1 MQIVVVESHLDDYA
15 RVAAVI
21 AAAFAQARLQLV
33 ASLEAYRALL
43 AGPAPHLLLLADAL
57 PWADGLTLLAEA
69 RARWPQLPVIM
80 LAANGDV
87 ARAVAG
93 MQAGLADYLPKAEL
107 ALLPAAI
114 QAARRPVQPDAEL
127 KRFRTLS
134 ELTSDYVFEVE
145 LCPDG
150 EWRAVWISESIERV
164 TGYSAADFMT
174 QGHVQH
180 VIHPE
185 DRSAFAQAFDEL
197 LAGRERTIDVRIVT
211 RAGELRWL
219 RMYRRPVWD
228 AAEGRVV
235 RYFGAAHDITQARRA
250 EQAVRLLAEAS
261 VALADTLAED
271 ETLQRAV
278 RLAVPFL
285 ADIGVLEL
293 YDQASGARSIASAH
307 RDPSREPL
315 LADWLRRFPMSDAP
329 AYPVAM
335 VRRTGM
341 SVLTPVVVPPPPEQL
356 VFSPEDQQLGA
367 RIGIPRSAMV
377 IPLLA
382 RERLV
387 GTFSFIICDS
397 PRQYNRDDLALAE
410 DLARRVAL
418 AADNARLFSERQRL
432 AEQAQAQAAELTAIF
447 QHAPLGL
454 SLHEPHPPYR
464 CLQHNQMKLRMFG
477 EQWVRRGSMV
487 GARVDELVEPAAAQ
501 ALVAVF
507 DQIVQS
513 GEPLH
518 LDEFGT
524 TLIGE
529 TKQRYYTWS
538 ATPLCKAEGVM
549 SAILVG
555 CVEITA
561 RKEAEA
567 QRIALERALQIAQK
581 VEGLGTMAGGIAH
594 DFNNLLAVI
603 QGNLGLAIED
613 LPQESP
619 VAATLQRAE
628 LATRRAAEL
637 TAKLLA
643 YTGRGVIATQPVDLN
658 DLVHELSS
666 LLHSSVPRGIELR
679 LSLAAGLPLLS
690 ADATQLRQ
698 VVMNLVINAA
708 EALGQGPGT
717 ITVSTAERRV
727 ERAELAQARVGAE
740 LPAGRYLLLQVRDS
754 GPGMDGATLERI
766 FDPFFST
773 KFTGRGLG
781 LAAALGIVR
790 GHNGALAVVSAPG
803 SGATFTL
810 FLPSASAPA
819 APSPTAEHAAGTILV
834 VDDEPDL
841 RDLVATVARRL
852 NLRTLSAGD
861 GDEALLVFEQHA
873 ATISCVVLDLTMPR
887 RDGASTFEALRALRP
902 ALPIVLMS
910 GYSAHEISRRLAG
923 AHPTAFLQKPFS
935 TSDLI
940 ATLRQIVQ
948 P

>member
-1 MQIVVVESHLDDYA
+1 MQIVVVESQPDDYA
-15 RVAAVI
+15 RVAALI
-21 AAAFAQARLQLV
+21 SAAFAQARLQPV

-43 AGPAPHLLLLADAL
+43 AGPAPHLLLLADTL

-93 MQAGLADYLPKAEL
+93 MQAGLADYLPRAEL
-107 ALLPAAI
+107 ARLPAAI
-114 QAARRPVQPDAEL
+114 QAARRPQGPDAEL
-127 KRFRTLS
+127 RRFRTLS
-134 ELTSDYVFEVE
+134 ELASDYVFEVA

-150 EWRAVWISESIERV
+150 EWRAVWISEAIERV
-164 TGYSAADFMT
+164 TGYSSADFLT

-185 DRSAFAQAFDEL
+185 DRSAFAHAFDEL
-197 LAGRERTIDVRIVT
+197 IAGRERTIDVRIVT
-211 RAGELRWL
+211 RSGELRWL

-235 RYFGAAHDITQARRA
+235 RYFGAAHDITKARRA
-250 EQAVRLLAEAS
+250 EQAVRFLAEAS

-293 YDQASGARSIASAH
+293 YDQASGVSSIASAH
-307 RDPSREPL
+307 SDPSREPL

-341 SVLTPVVVPPPPEQL
+341 SVLTPVVVPPPEQL
-356 VFSPEDQQLGA
+356 VLGPEDQQRLA

-382 RERLV
+382 RERQV

-397 PRQYNRDDLALAE
+397 LRQYNRDDLALAE

-464 CLQHNQMKLRMFG
+464 YLQHNQMKLHMFG
-477 EQWVRRGSMV
+477 EQWVQRGSMV
-487 GARVDELVEPAAAQ
+487 GARLDELVEPAAAQ
-501 ALVAVF
+501 ALVAIF

-524 TLIGE
+524 TPIRE

-538 ATPLCKAEGVM
+538 ATPLRKANGVM

-555 CVEITA
+555 CVEVTA
-561 RKEAEA
+561 RKEAEEE
-567 QRIALERALQIAQK
+567 RIALERALQIAQK

-708 EALGQGPGT
+708 EAIGQGPGT
-717 ITVSTAERRV
+717 ITVSTEERRV

-754 GPGMDGATLERI
+754 GPGMDAATLERI

-790 GHNGALAVVSAPG
+790 GHNGALAVASAPG

-819 APSPTAEHAAGTILV
+819 APSPTLAHAAGTILV
-834 VDDEPDL
+834 VDDEPEL
-841 RDLVATVARRL
+841 RELVATVARRL
-852 NLRTLSAGD
+852 NLRSLSAGD

-923 AHPTAFLQKPFS
+923 AQPTAFLQKPFS

>member
-1 MQIVVVESHLDDYA
+1 MQIVVVESHPGDYA
-15 RVAAVI
+15 RVAALI
-21 AAAFAQARLQLV
+21 SAAFAQARLQLV

-43 AGPAPHLLLLADAL
+43 AGPAPHLLLLADTL

-69 RARWPQLPVIM
+69 RTRWPQLPVIM
-80 LAANGDV
+80 LAANNDV

-93 MQAGLADYLPKAEL
+93 MQAGLADYLLKAEL
-107 ALLPAAI
+107 ARLPAAI
-114 QAARRPVQPDAEL
+114 QAARRPLQPDAEL
-127 KRFRTLS
+127 RRYRMLS
-134 ELTSDYVFEVE
+134 ELTSDYVFEVA

-150 EWRAVWISESIERV
+150 EWRAVWISEAIERV
-164 TGYSAADFMT
+164 TGYSTADFLT

-185 DRSAFAQAFDEL
+185 DRAVFAQAFDEL

-235 RYFGAAHDITQARRA
+235 RYFGAAHDITKARRA
-250 EQAVRLLAEAS
+250 EQAVRFLAEAS

-285 ADIGVLEL
+285 ADVGVLEL
-293 YDQASGARSIASAH
+293 YNPASGARSIASAH
-307 RDPSREPL
+307 SDPSCEAL

-329 AYPVAM
+329 AYPIDM

-341 SVLTPVVVPPPPEQL
+341 SVLIPEVVPPSEQL
-356 VFSPEDQQLGA
+356 VLSPEDQQLLA

-382 RERLV
+382 RERQV
-387 GTFSFIICDS
+387 GTFSFIICES
-397 PRQYNRDDLALAE
+397 LRQYNADDLALAE

-464 CLQHNQMKLRMFG
+464 CLQHNQVKLRMFG
-477 EQWVRRGSMV
+477 EQWVQRGSMV
-487 GARVDELVEPAAAQ
+487 GASIDDLVEPAAARVLT
-501 ALVAVF
+501 AIF

-524 TLIGE
+524 TLVGE
-529 TKQRYYTWS
+529 TKQHYYTWS
-538 ATPLCKAEGVM
+538 ATPLRGADGVM
-549 SAILVG
+549 SAILVA

-561 RKEAEA
+561 RKEAEEE
-567 QRIALERALQIAQK
+567 RIALERALQIAQK

-603 QGNLGLAIED
+603 QGNLDLAIED

-643 YTGRGVIATQPVDLN
+643 YTGLGVIATQPVDLN
-658 DLVHELSS
+658 DLVHELGS

-708 EALGQGPGT
+708 EAIGQGPGT

-740 LPAGRYLLLQVRDS
+740 LLAGRYVLLQVRDS
-754 GPGMDGATLERI
+754 GPGMDAATLERI

-803 SGATFTL
+803 SGTTFIL
-810 FLPSASAPA
+810 FLPSAAAPA
-819 APSPTAEHAAGTILV
+819 APALTAEHAAGTILV

-923 AHPTAFLQKPFS
+923 AQPTAFLQKPFS

>member
-1 MQIVVVESHLDDYA
+1 MQIVVVESHPDDYA
-15 RVAAVI
+15 RVATVI
-21 AAAFAQARLQLV
+21 AAALAQAQLQPV
-33 ASLEAYRALL
+33 ASLEAYRAML
-43 AGPAPHLLLLADAL
+43 AGPAPHLLLLADTL
-57 PWADGLTLLAEA
+57 LWADGLTLLAEA
-69 RARWPQLPVIM
+69 RTRWPQLPVIM
-80 LAANGDV
+80 LAGNGDV

-93 MQAGLADYLPKAEL
+93 MKAGLVDYLPRAEL
-107 ALLPAAI
+107 ARLPAAI
-114 QAARRPVQPDAEL
+114 QAARRPQGPDAEL
-127 KRFRTLS
+127 RRFRTLS
-134 ELTSDYVFEVE
+134 ELTSDYVFEVA

-150 EWRAVWISESIERV
+150 EWRAVWISEAIERV

-185 DRSAFAQAFDEL
+185 DRAAFAQAFDEL

-219 RMYRRPVWD
+219 RMYRRPLWD

-293 YDQASGARSIASAH
+293 YDPASGVSSMAFAHSDPAREA
-307 RDPSREPL
+307 L

-329 AYPVAM
+329 DHPIAT
-335 VRRTGM
+335 VRRTRM
-341 SVLTPVVVPPPPEQL
+341 SMLTPVVVPPPEQL
-356 VFSPEDQQLGA
+356 VLGPEDQQLGA

-397 PRQYNRDDLALAE
+397 LRQYNADDLALAE

-538 ATPLCKAEGVM
+538 ATPLRGAEGVM

-561 RKEAEA
+561 LKEAEV
-567 QRIALERALQIAQK
+567 QHIALERALQIAQK

-658 DLVHELSS
+658 DLVHELGS

-698 VVMNLVINAA
+698 VLMNLVINAA

-727 ERAELAQARVGAE
+727 ERAELAQAQVGAE
-740 LPAGRYLLLQVRDS
+740 LLAGRYLLLQVRDS
-754 GPGMDGATLERI
+754 GPGMDAATLERI

-810 FLPSASAPA
+810 FLPSAGAPA

-834 VDDEPDL
+834 VDDEPEL
-841 RDLVATVARRL
+841 RELVATVARRL
-852 NLRTLSAGD
+852 NLRSLNAGD

-873 ATISCVVLDLTMPR
+873 AAISCVVLDLTMPR
-887 RDGASTFEALRALRP
+887 RDGVSTFEALRALRP

>member
-1 MQIVVVESHLDDYA
+1 MQIVVVESHPGDYA
-15 RVAAVI
+15 RVAALI
-21 AAAFAQARLQLV
+21 SAAFAQARLQLV

-43 AGPAPHLLLLADAL
+43 AGPAPHLLLLADTL

-69 RARWPQLPVIM
+69 RTRWPQLPVIM

-93 MQAGLADYLPKAEL
+93 MQAGLADYLLKAEL
-107 ALLPAAI
+107 ARLPAAI
-114 QAARRPVQPDAEL
+114 QAARRPLQPDAEL
-127 KRFRTLS
+127 RRYRMLS
-134 ELTSDYVFEVE
+134 ELTSDYVFEVA

-150 EWRAVWISESIERV
+150 EWRAVWISEAIERV
-164 TGYSAADFMT
+164 TGYSTADFLT

-185 DRSAFAQAFDEL
+185 DRAVFAQVFDEL

-235 RYFGAAHDITQARRA
+235 RYFGAAHDITKARRA
-250 EQAVRLLAEAS
+250 EQAVRFLAEAS

-285 ADIGVLEL
+285 ADVGVLEL
-293 YDQASGARSIASAH
+293 YNPASGARSIASAH
-307 RDPSREPL
+307 SDPSCEAL

-329 AYPVAM
+329 AYPIDM

-341 SVLTPVVVPPPPEQL
+341 SVLIPEVVPPSEQL
-356 VFSPEDQQLGA
+356 VLSPEDQQLLA

-382 RERLV
+382 RERQV
-387 GTFSFIICDS
+387 GTFSFIICES
-397 PRQYNRDDLALAE
+397 LRQYNADDLALAE

-464 CLQHNQMKLRMFG
+464 CLQHNQVKLRMFG
-477 EQWVRRGSMV
+477 EQWVQRGSMV
-487 GARVDELVEPAAAQ
+487 GASIDDLVEPAAARVLT
-501 ALVAVF
+501 AIF
-507 DQIVQS
+507 DQTVQS

-524 TLIGE
+524 TPTGE
-529 TKQRYYTWS
+529 TKQHYYTWS
-538 ATPLCKAEGVM
+538 ATPLRGADGVM
-549 SAILVG
+549 SAILVA

-561 RKEAEA
+561 RKEAEEE
-567 QRIALERALQIAQK
+567 RIALERALQIAQK

-603 QGNLGLAIED
+603 RGNLDLAIED

-643 YTGRGVIATQPVDLN
+643 YTGLGVIATQPVDLN
-658 DLVHELSS
+658 DLVHELGS

-708 EALGQGPGT
+708 EAIGQGPGT

-740 LPAGRYLLLQVRDS
+740 LLAGRYVLLQVRDS
-754 GPGMDGATLERI
+754 GPGMDAATLERI

-803 SGATFTL
+803 SGATFML
-810 FLPSASAPA
+810 FLPSAAAPA
-819 APSPTAEHAAGTILV
+819 APAPTAEHAAGTILV

-923 AHPTAFLQKPFS
+923 AQPTAFLQKPFS